1 MPRQRRKQS
10 ATDIYHA
17 IIRGNGKMDIFI
29 DDEDK
34 RKFTSLLK
42 RFIRETGGEIHG
54 QCAMDNHAHMLLKMP
69 FEDLSLFMKKLT
81 VSYAHYFNRKYDRVG
96 HVFQDRFKSVPVETH
111 RHYLAVLRYIHRNPI
126 AAGISKN
133 YDYEWSSYSD
143 YLHGSSFINTS
154 FALEL
159 LGGIKGF
166 LRFHNSVED
175 EGEFME
181 AFPPRR
187 YISDASAL
195 RVMEKFLGA
204 SPIARLLAMDKFS
217 KRTVASKLNGLGISY
232 RQLSRLTGLSR
243 SMLAAKGA

>member
-17 IIRGNGKMDIFI
+17 IIRGNGKMDVFI

-34 RKFTSLLK
+34 MKFTSLLK
-42 RFIRETGGEIHG
+42 RFIKELDGEIHG

-69 FEDLSLFMKKLT
+69 LEDLSLFMKKLE
-81 VSYAHYFNRKYDRVG
+81 VSYAYYFNQKYDRVG

-126 AAGISKN
+126 AAGMSKN
-133 YDYEWSSYSD
+133 YDYRWSSFND

-154 FALEL
+154 LALSL
-159 LGGIKGF
+159 LGGVKGF
-166 LRFHNSVED
+166 LRFHNSAD
-175 EGEFME
+175 EGEEFME

-187 YISDASAL
+187 HISDASAM
-195 RVMEKFLGA
+195 RIMEKFLGT
-204 SPIARLLAMDKFS
+204 SPIARLLAMDKFG
-217 KRTVASKLNGLGISY
+217 KKMVARKLNNLGISY

-243 SMLAAKGA
+243 NMLAIR